1 MGFAKL
7 PVIHWTF
14 LGGTFGFCMP
24 YLQVIVNSNYYV
36 ITDRSKSF
44 GNLQNEI

>member
-7 PVIHWTF
+7 PVIGLF
-14 LGGTFGFCMP
+14 GGGTFGFFLP
-24 YLQVIVNSNYYV
+24 YLQAMVNSNYYV

-44 GNLQNEI
+44 VNLQNEI